1 MNDCC
6 SGLTKGF
13 LLFSLLVSFSGYAN
27 IAIIIDDVGYKA
39 SDAELLN
46 LPAEIT
52 LSVLPHTPHG
62 KKIAERAFARGQEVM
77 LHLPMESI
85 AGQVLEPGTI
95 NANMQPAQIL
105 QTLNLALNE
114 LPQATGVNNH
124 MGSKLTQMRKP
135 MQVIMQ
141 ALKERNLFFVDSRTS
156 GRSVAFSVAK
166 EQGLVAHRRH
176 VFLDNQTDKAA
187 ILTQL
192 NKVLKLAEKKQT
204 VIAIGHPHPETI
216 AALHEFFQQH
226 SAQSI
231 TLTKVSSLMATDNR
245 LAALNSNLH
254 RAD

>member
-1 MNDCC
+1 M
-6 SGLTKGF
+6 L
-13 LLFSLLVSFSGYAN
+13 SFASYAN
-27 IAIIIDDVGYKA
+27 IAIIIDDVGYRA
-39 SDAELLN
+39 SDAKLLN

-95 NANMQPAQIL
+95 NATMNKSQIL
-105 QTLNLALNE
+105 QALDLALSE

-124 MGSKLTQMRKP
+124 MGSKLTQMQKP

-141 ALKERNLFFVDSRTS
+141 ALKQRKLFFVDSRTS
-156 GRSVAFSVAK
+156 GQSVAFSVAK
-166 EQGLVAHRRH
+166 EYGVTAYRRH
-176 VFLDNQTDKAA
+176 VFLDNQANKGD
-187 ILTQL
+187 ILKQL
-192 NKVLKLAEKKQT
+192 NKMLKLAEKKQT

-216 AALHEFFQQH
+216 AALDEFFKQH

-231 TLTKVSSLMATDNR
+231 TLTKVSSLMAIDNR
-245 LAALNSNLH
+245 LAALNSNVH